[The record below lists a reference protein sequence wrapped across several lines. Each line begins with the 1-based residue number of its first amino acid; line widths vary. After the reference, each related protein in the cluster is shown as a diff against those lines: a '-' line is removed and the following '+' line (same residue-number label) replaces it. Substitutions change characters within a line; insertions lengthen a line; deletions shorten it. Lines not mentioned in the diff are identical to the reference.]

1 MPGGLKP
8 LMVLTGS
15 AGGLVHQWA
24 KSSSEGDAE
33 ILVM

>member
-15 AGGLVHQWA
+15 AGGLVHRWA
-24 KSSSEGDAE
+24 KRSPQGDAE
-33 ILVM
+33 IAVM